1 MQKTMLGNTG
11 MEISRVVFGG
21 IIVMDE
27 TQNDADRFVS
37 YAIDKGVNYFDVAPS
52 YGNAEERLGPA
63 LKPYRNNVFLACK
76 TTERTAE
83 KARKELEES
92 LKRLHTDYFDVYQL
106 HAMGAIE
113 DLFVFEENGAMQVLI
128 QAQKEGLIRKI
139 GITAHNED
147 IALEA
152 FSQFDFS
159 TVMFPV
165 NWALGLGKNM
175 GKRLEEYCIEN
186 HTGFF
191 GMKTLVHRNWYE
203 DEERVYPKSW
213 CKTIF
218 NNDKLGVNA
227 LKYTMSCHVNAV
239 VPPGNF
245 EQFCFVE
252 SHLEDC
258 INNPLNNDDIA
269 YLKSMLPD
277 DSDYIFNPTQ
287 VK

>member
-1 MQKTMLGNTG
+1 MLGKTG
-11 MEISRVVFGG
+11 MEISRVIFGG

-63 LKPYRNNVFLACK
+63 LKPYRNKVFLACK
-76 TTERTAE
+76 TTERTA
-83 KARKELEES
+83 KAARKELEKS
-92 LKRLHTDYFDVYQL
+92 LKNLHTDYFDVYQL
-106 HAMGAIE
+106 HAMSTKE
-113 DLFVFEENGAMQVLI
+113 DLSVFEENGAMHALK
-128 QAQKEGLIRKI
+128 QAQEEGLIRKI

-147 IALEA
+147 IVLDALA
-152 FSQFDFS
+152 RFDFS

-175 GKRLEEYCIEN
+175 GKRVEEYCAA
-186 HTGFF
+186 HQTGLF
-191 GMKTLVHRNWYE
+191 GMKTLVHRSWHDN
-203 DEERVYPKSW
+203 EERVYPKSW
-213 CKTIF
+213 CKTIYD
-218 NNDKLGVNA
+218 NDKLGISA
-227 LKYTMSCHVNAV
+227 LKYTLSCRVNAV

-252 SHLEDC
+252 SHLENC
-258 INNPLNNDDIA
+258 LNNPLNNEDIS

-277 DSDYIFNPTQ
+277 DSDHISSPYKP
-287 VK
+287 KRS